1 LPAYSISVSLPEA
14 AEAAARKDE
23 IEYAAGMTC
32 GLYPANGGTT
42 VTEIQ
47 AGKSG

>member
-1 LPAYSISVSLPEA
+1 MPEA
-14 AEAAARKDE
+14 PKAVARKDE
-23 IEYAAGMTC
+23 IEYALGMTC
-32 GLYPANGGTT
+32 GLYPANEGNT